1 MKQPYPYLFFKMK
14 FLSKIFFFYFFLGIS
29 SSVFAD
35 NAKTGMSLF
44 ESAKYEQAMTYFL
57 KIIYVVILMLAHSIS
72 MPKSRNRLIAA
83 GSS

>member
-57 KIIYVVILMLAHSIS
+57 KPDAQKYLIILVICMT
-72 MPKSRNRLIAA
+72 MD
-83 GSS
+83 